1 MKSRNGTIAFHSEF
15 FYSLTMIKP
24 SEGTVVACA
33 KTAGRPKASEVEA
46 RLNELTEVA
55 GRLFLKHGYSGVS
68 LEAIAREARV
78 AVRTIY
84 VKFGGKAG
92 LLNAVLL
99 SGRDRFFGVC
109 DMDRD
114 TRPFREVIDHFA
126 RHFYDLLCAPEAVSM
141 QRVVIAEAA
150 GNPELSNTFYE
161 AGPKL
166 TQEMLER
173 FFARPD
179 VRAALRDDVPL
190 ALLPI
195 HLTNCI
201 AGDQVRRFLFP
212 DLQPSRDEAMRQ
224 LDQRLDLFYRSV
236 LRAD

>member
-1 MKSRNGTIAFHSEF
+1 MSRNEMIAFHFEL
-15 FYSLTMIKP
+15 FYSLDMTKP
-24 SEGTVVACA
+24 SQTTAACPKA
-33 KTAGRPKASEVEA
+33 AGRPKASEVEA
-46 RLNELTEVA
+46 RINELTEVA
-55 GRLFLKHGYSGVS
+55 ARLFLKHGYTGVS
-68 LEAIAREARV
+68 LETIAREARV

-109 DMDRD
+109 DMDTD
-114 TRPFREVIDHFA
+114 TRPFREVVGHFA

-141 QRVVIAEAA
+141 QRVVIAETP
-150 GNPELSNTFYE
+150 GNPELANTFYE

-173 FFARPD
+173 FFARPE
-179 VRAALRDDVPL
+179 VRAQMRDDVPL
-190 ALLPI
+190 ALLPV
-195 HLTNCI
+195 HLINCI
-201 AGDQVRRFLFP
+201 SGDHVGRFLFP
-212 DLQPSRDEAMRQ
+212 DAHPPREEALRQ